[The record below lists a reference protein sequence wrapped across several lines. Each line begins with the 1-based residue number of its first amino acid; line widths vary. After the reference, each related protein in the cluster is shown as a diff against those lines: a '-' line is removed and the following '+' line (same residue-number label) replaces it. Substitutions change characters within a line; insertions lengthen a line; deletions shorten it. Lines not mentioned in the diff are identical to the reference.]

1 MPVTIRM
8 YWRWLSAVN
17 RPQWKSFGRLYRN
30 FVIKFYLK
38 QLYPKIGLLYVCV
51 FMKVLVAEKCGFCHG
66 VRNAISVAEKTL
78 TQQKD
83 GNFVYSLGQIIHNS
97 NEVERLAK
105 IGLKTVDEVEQ
116 ICSGTVLIR
125 SHGAAPE
132 QIAKLRA
139 KGLNIVDATCVL
151 VKRVQHI
158 AEKLASDGY
167 KVVIIGDEDH
177 PEVQAVMGCATN
189 VVVVADESDLHKL
202 PHNARLGIV
211 CQTTQSPECFGKVLG
226 SIGRSD
232 FNELKVM
239 NTLCKEAIKRQES
252 AVQLCMRVDIMF
264 VLGGLK
270 SANTRQLAELC
281 KKYNKQTFHLQNW
294 NELDKNVLYGKN
306 MAGVTAGAS
315 TPDWII
321 VEFVKNLEAFNAG
334 CG

>member
-1 MPVTIRM
+1 ISLM
-8 YWRWLSAVN
+8 YVSD
-17 RPQWKSFGRLYRN
+17 
-30 FVIKFYLK
+30 
-38 QLYPKIGLLYVCV
+38 
-51 FMKVLVAEKCGFCHG
+51 FMDVLIAEKCGFCHG

-83 GNFVYSLGQIIHNS
+83 GNSVYSLGQIIHNS

-105 IGLKTVDEVEQ
+105 IGLKTVDDVEQ

-132 QIAKLRA
+132 QITRLRE
-139 KGLNIVDATCVL
+139 KGLDIVDATCVL

-158 AEKLASDGY
+158 AEELASDGY
-167 KVVIIGDEDH
+167 EVVVIGDENH
-177 PEVQAVMGCATN
+177 PEVQAVMGYATN
-189 VVVVADESDLHKL
+189 VVVIADESDLHKL
-202 PHNARLGIV
+202 PHNAKLGIV
-211 CQTTQSPECFGKVLG
+211 CQTTQSPEHFGRVLG
-226 SIGRSD
+226 AIGRSGFD
-232 FNELKVM
+232 ELKVM

-294 NELDKNVLYGKN
+294 NELDKNVLFGKN
-306 MAGVTAGAS
+306 IAGVTAGAS

-321 VEFVKNLEAFNAG
+321 AEFVKNLRDFDAG
-334 CG
+334 SG